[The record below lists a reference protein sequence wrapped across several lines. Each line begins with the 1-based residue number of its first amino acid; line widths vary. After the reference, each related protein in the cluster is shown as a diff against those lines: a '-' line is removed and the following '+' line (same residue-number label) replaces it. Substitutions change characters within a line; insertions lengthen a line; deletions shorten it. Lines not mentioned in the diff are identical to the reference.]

1 VYVDHNLRSGRW
13 DSNRCRTLNRVA
25 RAVLS
30 NICNVQELPA
40 LATVKPCKKP
50 APLLSRFV
58 ALFVKLVYCI
68 AYFFG
73 IFTDLLASRLR
84 RHPVDVG

>member
-1 VYVDHNLRSGRW
+1 M
-13 DSNRCRTLNRVA
+13 
-25 RAVLS
+25 LS

-50 APLLSRFV
+50 SPLLIRFV
-58 ALFVKLVYCI
+58 ALFVKLVNCI

-73 IFTDLLASRLR
+73 IFTDLLDLCDCQTGESFSGLSS
-84 RHPVDVG
+84 